1 MSAAAWLA
9 AISAG
14 ADLASEV
21 TQGVG
26 DIQSAKH
33 LKLTPEEEEEKR
45 KLEEARK
52 GGQLGMTEEER
63 GAMNAMFLAEQA
75 SGARQ
80 AQQAQMVAAATR
92 GPAVSGR
99 EVFLEEQARQAGDL
113 KRVQAEN
120 ALRNQAEQVAAAK
133 QEQRMF
139 DLQTTETAAEI
150 AMTEAITGT
159 ITGSLDS
166 VAESADVMGTRSAS
180 GETDYTKGMS
190 DADMMEMYMKS
201 YMKSGGTGDPSTEYS
216 TVVGIV

>member
-1 MSAAAWLA
+1 MSGAGWLA

-14 ADLASEV
+14 ADLASAV

-26 DIQSAKH
+26 DIQGAKK
-33 LKLTPEEEEEKR
+33 LELTPEEEEEKR

-52 GGQLGMTEEER
+52 GGQLGMTEEQR

-80 AQQAQMVAAATR
+80 SQQAQMVAAATR

-99 EVFLEEQARQAGDL
+99 EVFLEEQARQEGGL

-120 ALRNQAEQVAAAK
+120 TLRNQAEQVAAAQ

-139 DLQTTETAAEI
+139 NLQTEETAAEL
-150 AMTEAITGT
+150 AMNAAITGT

-166 VAESADVMGTRSAS
+166 VAESADILGTRSAD
-180 GETDYTKGMS
+180 GEFNESGMS
-190 DADMMEMYMKS
+190 NDEMLAKLEEMQAAAAATDSSFDASM
-201 YMKSGGTGDPSTEYS
+201 SGVY
-216 TVVGIV
+216 